1 MNIRSFATHC
11 VKQGSSSRF
20 ADSSS
25 ILMGLE
31 SGKSRGKAR
40 DLQKELRAWPPWR
53 RIQRQYVSRK
63 NWNASAF
70 IFLCLSCRCLPERS
84 SRRMIMWIPAGTL
97 LLIVVL
103 ILLRQI

>member
-1 MNIRSFATHC
+1 
-11 VKQGSSSRF
+11 
-20 ADSSS
+20 
-25 ILMGLE
+25 MGLE
-31 SGKSRGKAR
+31 SGKSRRKAR

-97 LLIVVL
+97 LPSRGTDSAPANLTALEDQQVGG
-103 ILLRQI
+103 LRC